1 MFPKNKDI
9 KQEEMVVFSDE
20 PKFKYKNCSLLIVNY
35 KNKQREID
43 NFIGDLEEENYLIEV
58 LKPF

>member
-35 KNKQREID
+35 KNK
-43 NFIGDLEEENYLIEV
+43 
-58 LKPF
+58 